1 MRRNKKKAEEHVN
14 HERWLITYADLITL
28 LLVFFIIM
36 YAMSKVDVSKYDV
49 LASALQHQFKQAE
62 TFLPKNNGI
71 AGKMSNT
78 NSNQDQKQ
86 TDQMDQKNDKDK
98 AEHEKKEKEL
108 QEFKNKIDTYISE
121 HQLDALINVADTKR
135 GIAIT
140 LDDVF
145 LFNSGQAVLKPPAFD
160 ILNKL
165 ATLLPGLKNKVSIEG
180 HTDSVPVATGSVFRD
195 NWGLSS
201 ERALN
206 VLRYLTQK
214 NNLNPTQFV
223 ATGYA
228 DTVPKTDNDT
238 AENRSKNR
246 RVEIIILR

>member
-1 MRRNKKKAEEHVN
+1 MRRNKKRSGEHEN

-71 AGKMSNT
+71 AGKMSTT
-78 NSNQDQKQ
+78 NSNDDKKQ
-86 TDQMDQKNDKDK
+86 TNQQEKKNQ
-98 AEHEKKEKEL
+98 ENEKKEKEL
-108 QEFKNKIDTYISE
+108 QEFKQKIDTYIAE
-121 HQLDALINVADTKR
+121 HQLEAQINVTNTNR
-135 GIAIT
+135 GVSIT

-165 ATLLPGLKNKVSIEG
+165 ATLLPGLNSKVAIEG
-180 HTDSVPVATGSVFRD
+180 HTDNVPVATGSIFHD

-206 VLRYLTQK
+206 VLRYLTEK
-214 NNLNPTQFV
+214 HKLDPTQFI
-223 ATGYA
+223 ATGFA
-228 DTVPKTDNDT
+228 DTVPKADNDT
-238 AENRSKNR
+238 PENRSKNR
-246 RVEIIILR
+246 RVEITILR